1 MDKRNNILD
10 SLSGLR
16 WNRKIAKIDIP
27 TLRKEFW
34 YFGLKV
40 DEMFDLDTDKGIGDS
55 RKKLREQREQFVTFA
70 SVTEQEK
77 IRIQAMNNQD
87 NCAKYFKNC

>member
-34 YFGLKV
+34 YFGLEV
-40 DEMFDLDTDKGIGDS
+40 DKMFDLDTDKGIGDS
-55 RKKLREQREQFVTFA
+55 RKKLREQREQFVSFA